1 MDLGL
6 KDKVA
11 VITGSSK
18 GIGKET
24 AMLLTEEGAKVV
36 LVARN
41 ETGLDEAV
49 QEIKE
54 KTGQTLSYVVA
65 DVTKEEDAKKI
76 IAHAVQTYGRLDILI
91 NNAGSAF
98 AENFENV
105 ELSDWQ
111 NDLNLKLFGWLHMI
125 HASLPELKKQGG
137 AILNLTAV
145 AGKTPPAESSPTS
158 VSRAAGLALTKTLSK
173 DLAPYNIRVNAV
185 CIGLIRS
192 GQIEKRWQQEAPEK
206 SWEEYARDPKFS
218 IPLGRIGDTREAAN
232 VISFLVSDAASYV
245 TGTAV
250 NIDGG
255 SGAAL

>member
-1 MDLGL
+1 MDLKLAG
-6 KDKVA
+6 KVA

-18 GIGKET
+18 GIGRET
-24 AMLLTEEGAKVV
+24 AAVLTEEGAVV
-36 LVARN
+36 ILTARN
-41 ETGLDEAV
+41 EESLQDAV
-49 QEIKE
+49 QYIKDR
-54 KTGQTLSYVVA
+54 TGRTVDYVTA
-65 DVTKEEDAKKI
+65 DVTNEADAKKV
-76 IAHAVQTYGRLDILI
+76 IAFAAEKYGHLDILI

-105 ELSDWQ
+105 SLDDWQ
-111 NDLNLKLFGWLHMI
+111 NDLNLKLFGWIHMI
-125 HASLPELKKQGG
+125 HAALPELKKQGG

-145 AGKTPPAESSPTS
+145 AGKTPPANTSPTS
-158 VSRAAGLALTKTLSK
+158 VSRAAGLALTNTLSK

-192 GQIEKRWQQEAPEK
+192 GQIERRWQAEAPEQ
-206 SWEEYARDPKFS
+206 SWEDYARDPKFN

-255 SGAAL
+255 SAPSL

>member
-24 AMLLTEEGAKVV
+24 AILLTEEGAKVI

-41 ETGLDEAV
+41 EAGLQEAV
-49 QEIKE
+49 QAIK
-54 KTGQTLSYVVA
+54 KITGKTLSYIVA
-65 DVTKEEDAKKI
+65 DVTKEEDAKNI
-76 IAHAVQTYGRLDILI
+76 IAHAVDTYGRLDILI

-105 ELSDWQ
+105 ELSSWH

-125 HASLPELKKQGG
+125 YAALPELKKQGG

-145 AGKTPPAESSPTS
+145 AGKTPPAHSSPTS
-158 VSRAAGLALTKTLSK
+158 VSRAAGLALTNTLSK

-192 GQIEKRWQQEAPEK
+192 DQIEKRWQQEASEK
-206 SWEEYARDPKFS
+206 SWDEYARDSKFN

>member
-24 AMLLTEEGAKVV
+24 AALLTEEGAKVI

-41 ETGLDEAV
+41 EEGLQEAV
-49 QEIKE
+49 QTIKE
-54 KTGQTLSYVVA
+54 KTGQTLSYVAA

-76 IAHAVQTYGRLDILI
+76 IAHAVETYGRLDILI

-125 HASLPELKKQGG
+125 HAALPELKKQGG

-145 AGKTPPAESSPTS
+145 AGKTPPANSSPTS
-158 VSRAAGLALTKTLSK
+158 VSRAAGLALTNTLSK

-206 SWEEYARDPKFS
+206 SWEEYARDPKFN